1 MDTTSMKADA
11 MREKLKT
18 YPDFKNQKTILE
30 EYIERRGHLCLFYPK
45 FHCEL
50 SPIERVWC
58 HSKKHTRAYAN
69 GSIIRLRQLVPKGLN
84 SVTTEMIKKFFRTCR
99 DYECAYREGL
109 QGKAVEEKVKLYK
122 SHKCVN
128 SRHKS
133 ASKQLVNGDVGDWC
147 LLHYTLTL
155 LTCLHRALNH
165 APLVHVHVII
175 SKLYNSGT

>member
-1 MDTTSMKADA
+1 MNVGPGGKQAVMRPTVWNGSIQTMVLPDGQPKRMKLVLQERGMDTTSMKADA

-84 SVTTEMIKKFFRTCR
+84 SVTTEMII
-99 DYECAYREGL
+99 
-109 QGKAVEEKVKLYK
+109 
-122 SHKCVN
+122 
-128 SRHKS
+128 
-133 ASKQLVNGDVGDWC
+133 
-147 LLHYTLTL
+147 YTLTL
-155 LTCLHRALNH
+155 LTCLQRALNH